1 VILEVATLNVRQ
13 GQSAQ
18 FEAAFALAR
27 PLIAAAPGC
36 LSVELQRCLEVEGQ
50 YLLLVR
56 WDSVTSHMEGF
67 RKSADYPEWK
77 RLLHHF
83 YDPFPTAHHYEELVS
98 RPGPELEIHAVDAGS
113 PDAQTLIAA
122 LDADLL
128 VRYPGVPTHGIDV
141 DEFRRTDGE
150 LFVAYV
156 SGKAV
161 ACGAYRPIAPDTV
174 EVKRMWVPPSHRRQ
188 GLGKHLLEKIES
200 TARQRGFTR
209 VVLETGALQ
218 PEAILLYSKSGYVT
232 IAKYGEFAD
241 DPWSVCF
248 AKSLAET

>member
-18 FEAAFALAR
+18 FEAAFARAR

-50 YLLLVR
+50 YLLLVG
-56 WDSVTSHMEGF
+56 WDGVASHMEGF

-77 RLLHHF
+77 RLLHPF
-83 YDPFPTAHHYEELVS
+83 YDPFPTVHHYQELAS
-98 RPGPELEIHAVDAGS
+98 RAPADLEIRAVDAGS
-113 PDAQTLIAA
+113 PDAQALIAA
-122 LDADLL
+122 LDAELL
-128 VRYPGVPTHGIDV
+128 TRYPGVPTHGIDV
-141 DEFRRTDGE
+141 DAFRRAGGE
-150 LFVAYV
+150 FFVAYV
-156 SGKAV
+156 AGKAV
-161 ACGAYRPIAPDTV
+161 ACGCYRPISPDTV
-174 EVKRMWVPPSHRRQ
+174 ELKRMWVPPSHRRQ
-188 GLGKHLLEKIES
+188 GLSKRILEKIEA
-200 TARQRGFTR
+200 TARGRGFTR
-209 VVLETGALQ
+209 AVLETGALQ

-248 AKSLAET
+248 AKSLA